1 MSNVSSLPWVFLS
14 MEDGYP
20 KKKKNLTVIVGSE
33 GSRGFDPFH
42 LKPKTHVEEE
52 EMPRNE

>member
-1 MSNVSSLPWVFLS
+1 MCLVCLGSSYLWK
-14 MEDGYP
+14 MGTQ

-42 LKPKTHVEEE
+42 LKPKAHVEEE